1 MNKPIKSRA
10 ILPPMAAVAVMV
22 GAMSVWMDGCT
33 PKQYAQQADK
43 TGTAAVTQANR
54 VALGKPNT
62 LDITYRPLRSQPT
75 TGPATGRNMAAKTAL
90 SGQPATQPTTIPA
103 EIRIGVKVI
112 PVGGEGASIPVSL
125 DEAMDIAFRNSR
137 DFQTHKEQLFAQGL
151 AVANTRRAWNWTQYG
166 GTANG
171 GISRSVGGNVDPAS
185 SLTGSVGPT
194 FLENFVDGGQL
205 VLGTGINYAST
216 MTGVSNTSL
225 GSLLSANFTQPLL
238 QGAWR
243 GLAYE
248 SQYRAERDLLLAAY
262 AYQRFTQT
270 FSVSVTTSYY
280 SVLQLRDQLENEQ
293 ANIKRLKQVL
303 ALTASL
309 VQGGEG
315 RPLERDQAEQNYLN
329 AQVTYQTLSQNYSDQ
344 LDNFKF
350 LLGLPVTARMELD
363 PSEMKKLTQQGLRP
377 VTLDEKAAIRLAESA
392 RPDVLSTRAALRDA
406 DRNVEIAADKFNPQ
420 LNVLLSAN
428 AASEPP
434 RKVGVINFSDATRS
448 VDATFNYSLD
458 QTNNRDA
465 YRNAIIAFEKA
476 RRDLEGFMDTVT
488 LQVRSNYHAL
498 EQTRHSYELQLKN
511 VQIARRLQKLAVLQH
526 LNGEAPA
533 RDVLDAEEALR
544 NAEDGLTSALI
555 NYTSTRL
562 NFLVTLGL
570 INVDERGRLHERD
583 NPDSFER
590 IQRIYPYLGGR

>member
-1 MNKPIKSRA
+1 
-10 ILPPMAAVAVMV
+10 MAAAAVMV
-22 GAMSVWMDGCT
+22 GVLSAWMYGCT

-43 TGTAAVTQANR
+43 TGSAAVTAANR
-54 VALGKPNT
+54 TALGKPNK

-75 TGPATGRNMAAKTAL
+75 TGPASGLNTAANGTH
-90 SGQPATQPTTIPA
+90 SGQPATQPAPVPV
-103 EIRIGVKVI
+103 EIRIGNKVI
-112 PVGGEGASIPVSL
+112 PVGSEGASTPITL
-125 DEAMDIAFRNSR
+125 EEAMDIAFRNSR
-137 DFQTHKEQLFAQGL
+137 DFQTQKEQLFTQGL

-166 GTANG
+166 GNASG
-171 GISRSVGGNVDPAS
+171 GVSRTVGGYADPAS
-185 SLTGSVGPT
+185 SLTGSIGPT
-194 FLENFVDGGQL
+194 IMENFVDGGQL
-205 VLGTGINYAST
+205 VLGSGLNYASH
-216 MTGVSNTSL
+216 MTGASETSL

-248 SQYRAERDLLLAAY
+248 NQYRAERNLLLAAY
-262 AYQRFTQT
+262 AYQRYTQT
-270 FSVSVTTSYY
+270 FSVTVATSYY
-280 SVLQLRDQLENEQ
+280 SVLQQRDQLENEQ

-303 ALTASL
+303 ALTTSL
-309 VQGGEG
+309 VQGGE
-315 RPLERDQAEQNYLN
+315 RAPLERDQAEQNYLN
-329 AQVTYQTLSQNYSDQ
+329 AQVTFQTLSQNYSDQ

-350 LLGLPVTARMELD
+350 LLGVPVTARVELD
-363 PSEMKKLTQQGLRP
+363 PAEMKKLTQQGLRP
-377 VTLDEKAAIRLAESA
+377 VTLDEKAAIRLADSA

-406 DRNVEIAADKFNPQ
+406 DRNIVIAADKFNPQ
-420 LNVLLSAN
+420 LDVLLSAN
-428 AASEPP
+428 AGSQPP

-448 VDATFNYSLD
+448 ADLTFNYSLD

-465 YRNAIIAFEKA
+465 YRNAIIAYEKA

-488 LQVRSNYHAL
+488 LQVRTNYRAL
-498 EQTRHSYELQLKN
+498 EQSRHSYELQLKN

-526 LNGEAPA
+526 QNGEVAA

-570 INVDERGRLHERD
+570 IDVDEKGRLHERD
-583 NPDSFER
+583 DPDSFER